1 MDMESATT
9 SRERGEM
16 FRIGELVVNMGLGAR
31 VVEILSD
38 GSLVLRETG
47 LNVNQRNAAQWVA
60 DPAKTRRAV

>member
-1 MDMESATT
+1 MEIT
-9 SRERGEM
+9 SKDGGEM

-60 DPAKTRRAV
+60 DPQKTRRAV